1 MMNDRAPNT
10 KALCQQLQTIWH
22 EQIPLSAAMQMR
34 IADFDG
40 HVLTT
45 EASLTPNVNVHGTA
59 FAGSL
64 YAIQALT
71 GWGMMHLQLK
81 LNALDASIVIAS
93 GQINYAKPVAQDIF
107 VRCRFGEQL
116 AEMEKLKSSGKGR
129 FPLTSQVLLA
139 DGEPAGEFSGVYAV
153 RLNP

>member
-1 MMNDRAPNT
+1 MNETAADT
-10 KALCQQLQTIWH
+10 QALCAELQTIWH
-22 EQIPLSAAMQMR
+22 QQIPLSQAMQMQ

-40 HVLTT
+40 EVLTT
-45 EASLTPNVNVHGTA
+45 EASLAPNVNVHGTA

-93 GQINYAKPVAQDIF
+93 GQINYAKPVAQDIY
-107 VRCRFGEQL
+107 VRCRFGEHA
-116 AEMEKLKSSGKGR
+116 AEMTKLKATGKGR
-129 FPLTSQVLLA
+129 FPLTCQVLLA
-139 DGEPAGEFSGVYAV
+139 DGHPAGEFSGDYAV
-153 RLNP
+153 RLNR

>member
-1 MMNDRAPNT
+1 MNETAADT
-10 KALCQQLQTIWH
+10 QALCAELQAIWH
-22 EQIPLSAAMQMR
+22 QQIPLSQAMQMQ

-40 HVLTT
+40 EVLTT
-45 EASLTPNVNVHGTA
+45 EASLAPNVNVHGTA

-93 GQINYAKPVAQDIF
+93 GQINYAKPVAQDIY
-107 VRCRFGEQL
+107 VRCSFGEHA
-116 AEMEKLKSSGKGR
+116 AEMTKLKATGKGR
-129 FPLTSQVLLA
+129 FPLTCQVLLA
-139 DGEPAGEFSGVYAV
+139 DGHPAGEFSGDYAV
-153 RLNP
+153 RLNR